1 MTRATVDSVYRPIL
15 CLSRGMSIYQKFDEA
30 PATESFVYPVKRQKV
45 VRAPVSPN
53 PDASV
58 AEEVQ
63 RRKRKGTPANEVLKS
78 TFKWAAALPPKVRP
92 LALMRRFPRIA
103 NQLAAVWSET
113 PSIRSYLDGLLV
125 DDRGHR
131 QGFPQDVLSELLSLR
146 LYHASLHPQELSV
159 WGGGRRRSCAL
170 PR

>member
-1 MTRATVDSVYRPIL
+1 
-15 CLSRGMSIYQKFDEA
+15 MSIYQKFDQG
-30 PATESFVYPVKRQKV
+30 PSSESFVCPVKRQKV
-45 VRAPVSPN
+45 VRAPAPPK
-53 PDASV
+53 PDALL
-58 AEEVQ
+58 AEEAQ
-63 RRKRKGTPANEVLKS
+63 RRKRKGTPANELLKP
-78 TFKWAAALPPKVRP
+78 TYNWAAALPRKAQP
-92 LALMRRFPRIA
+92 LALMQRFPRIA

-113 PSIRSYLDGLLV
+113 PSLRSYLDGLLV

>member
-1 MTRATVDSVYRPIL
+1 MP
-15 CLSRGMSIYQKFDEA
+15 IYQKFDDGPPSEN
-30 PATESFVYPVKRQKV
+30 FVYPAKRRKL
-45 VRAPVSPN
+45 VRAAALPAPN
-53 PDASV
+53 ASL
-58 AEEVQ
+58 AEEAQ
-63 RRKRKGTPANEVLKS
+63 RRKRKGTPTDELLKPA
-78 TFKWAAALPPKVRP
+78 FKWAATLPRRVQP

-113 PSIRSYLDGLLV
+113 PSARAYLDGLLV